1 MSYWPGTPS
10 PAAPQTS
17 AAQNIDEPI
26 KHEQHRMWQPFWF
39 LSLHFVKAN
48 WTFDS

>member
-10 PAAPQTS
+10 PAAPQTG